1 MDTNMK
7 RKLKKPGRAISPT
20 QDSPTMVK
28 KGGVWVH
35 QGIPEEELDSVKA
48 FRDAREDRLNQL
60 LGAMK

>member
-1 MDTNMK
+1 
-7 RKLKKPGRAISPT
+7 
-20 QDSPTMVK
+20 MVK